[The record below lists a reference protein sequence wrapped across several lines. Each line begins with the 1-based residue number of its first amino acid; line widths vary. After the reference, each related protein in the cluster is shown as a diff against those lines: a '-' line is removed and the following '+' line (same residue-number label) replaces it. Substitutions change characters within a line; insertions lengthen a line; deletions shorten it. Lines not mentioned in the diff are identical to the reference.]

1 MPGYA
6 GNNNHKKGAG
16 RVRTFKKFSS
26 LLKKSAKKSKKGGA
40 KCPSSYSK
48 NMKGGG
54 AMHGHSHHKGMKG
67 GGSCGSHNKKGG
79 AAHGHNHHKG
89 MKGGGSC
96 GSHNKKGGYIRDR
109 SPQNLIKRV
118 MSRRN

>member
-48 NMKGGG
+48 NMKGG
-54 AMHGHSHHKGMKG
+54 
-67 GGSCGSHNKKGG
+67 

-96 GSHNKKGGYIRDR
+96 GSHNKKGGFIRDR